1 MLELVN
7 ISKTFTGAHRVEAV
21 RDVSLKVEAGGI
33 YGIIGASGA
42 GKSTLVRCMNLLERP
57 DSGRVLL
64 NGQDLMTL
72 KPDQL
77 RAQRR
82 AIGMIFQHFALMSS
96 RTALHNVMLPL
107 RDAHISRA
115 EAMNKA
121 LAMLQLVGLED
132 KVDAYPSQLS
142 GGQKQRVAIARAL
155 SYDPALLLC
164 DEATSALDPQTTLS
178 ILELLRQ
185 LNEQLGLTI
194 VIITHEMS
202 VIKEICHRVAV
213 MEDGRIAEEGD
224 VYTIFSNPHKA
235 VTQRFI
241 QTTSSLSKIEK
252 LLASNNEVVR
262 LLPGDALLKLRFGRE
277 SAGHA
282 LISDVSRRFGVDM
295 NIIFGDIEILRDAP
309 LGGLIV
315 VAQGG
320 ENTVQQ
326 SVEYLR
332 EHGVGVEVLKHA

>member
-21 RDVSLKVEAGGI
+21 RDVSLTVKDGEI

-57 DSGRVLL
+57 ETGQVLL
-64 NGQDLMTL
+64 NGCDLMTL
-72 KPDQL
+72 KPAQL
-77 RAQRR
+77 RQQRR
-82 AIGMIFQHFALMSS
+82 EIGMIFQHFHLMAS
-96 RTALHNVMLPL
+96 RTALQNVMLPL
-107 RDAHISRA
+107 RDLNITRA
-115 EAMNKA
+115 EAREKA
-121 LAMLQLVGLED
+121 LAMLKLVGLSD
-132 KVDAYPSQLS
+132 KANAYPSQLS

-155 SYDPALLLC
+155 SYDPKLLLC

-178 ILELLRQ
+178 ILELLKQ

-202 VIKEICHRVAV
+202 VIKEICHRVAI

-224 VYTIFSNPHKA
+224 VYTIFSRPQQE
-235 VTQRFI
+235 VTRRFI
-241 QTTSSLSKIEK
+241 ETTSTLSKIQK
-252 LLASNNEVVR
+252 LLANDAEVVR
-262 LLPGDALLKLRFGRE
+262 LAPGDALLKLRFGRE

-282 LISDVSRRFGVDM
+282 LISDISRRFGVDM

-320 ENTVQQ
+320 ADAVHQ
-326 SVEYLR
+326 SIAHLR
-332 EHGVGVEVLKHA
+332 AHQVGVEVLKHA